1 MRIQHL
7 FFRQNMYYYVARV
20 PQDIAGYFPVK
31 TVWRSLR
38 TGCLKSAK
46 TLLKALEYRAERIY
60 MQMRS
65 GMLTDEQI
73 KQLVTEFLHGELNG
87 AETERATGGNIRQ
100 MITASDQ
107 GIDFLSDIYSKVARA
122 VRNDLARNDLA

>member
-1 MRIQHL
+1 
-7 FFRQNMYYYVARV
+7 
-20 PQDIAGYFPVK
+20 
-31 TVWRSLR
+31 
-38 TGCLKSAK
+38 
-46 TLLKALEYRAERIY
+46 
-60 MQMRS
+60 MRS

-73 KQLVTEFLHGELNG
+73 KQLVAEFLHGELNG